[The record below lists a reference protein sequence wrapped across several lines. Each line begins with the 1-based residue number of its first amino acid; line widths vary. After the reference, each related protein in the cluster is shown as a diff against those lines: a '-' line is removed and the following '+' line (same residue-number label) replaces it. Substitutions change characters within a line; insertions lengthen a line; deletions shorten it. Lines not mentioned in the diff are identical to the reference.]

1 MAMIDD
7 IMQQLQGMGLGTGGG
22 FMDIG
27 QLDPSQISQAL
38 QGQYGLSAGQLP
50 SSLFQPLSSDLL
62 KGGLAGTYAPQ
73 VEATGQTLL
82 SKMLTSAGGMQGRQ
96 ASGGFAGSGQQQ
108 QFTGG
113 IKDVYGKGMTD
124 VLTRTGQQRAQSL
137 KSVQDM
143 INQWQSQAL
152 QVKGYQ

>member
-1 MAMIDD
+1 MIDD
-7 IMQQLQGMGLGTGGG
+7 IMQQLQQMGLSTAGGLTG
-22 FMDIG
+22 IG
-27 QLDPSQISQAL
+27 QLNPSEISQAL

-50 SSLFQPLSSDLL
+50 SSLFQPISSEMLQ
-62 KGGLAGTYAPQ
+62 GGLAGTYAPQ

-82 SKMLTSAGGMQGRQ
+82 SKMLASSQGKQGRQ
-96 ASGGFAGSGQQQ
+96 AFGGFAGSGQQQ
-108 QFTGG
+108 QFTGD

-124 VLTRTGQQRAQSL
+124 VLSKTGQQRAQSL